1 MVSVSIDLYRGNHR
15 NQRRLLLVGSL
26 VILLV
31 AIAPRHERA
40 LFVTPIGAK
49 ALAAIVQ
56 PPAATN
62 IPALVL
68 DEPRPGAFVARVPR
82 GAPRPPAG
90 FGAVPDAPAAPPS
103 QPGFTTLPGTGDS
116 AGGAPGSFTR
126 LAQGPLGSGFP
137 FGPAGLT
144 PGQSS
149 PAAPSDSSG
158 GSSSTGGSST
168 STGGTTST
176 GGGTT
181 TSSSGGEVIPAVPE
195 PATWLTMMM
204 GTFALG
210 AMLRRRRNGAR
221 VHSAVTLAPD
231 TAEANPHN
239 R

>member
-126 LAQGPLGSGFP
+126 LAQGPQGPLGSGFP

-195 PATWLTMMM
+195 PATWLTMI
-204 GTFALG
+204 LG
-210 AMLRRRRNGAR
+210 FGLAGVALRRRLRSPVSSAGAAGP
-221 VHSAVTLAPD
+221 SS
-231 TAEANPHN
+231 
-239 R
+239 